1 MKFRKVNIISKKNK
15 KNKIDKTLV
24 EKILDKANMKYEQ
37 YVFPTK
43 QEGDVEQLQVDHL
56 KEDEHRIYKTLALTG
71 NKTGPLVGVLPI
83 DEHLSYKKLAKTS
96 GNKKVGMIPLKELVK
111 TTGYEHGAN
120 TPIGI
125 YETKHFPIYI
135 SDIAQKQG
143 AIIVSSGK
151 IGRSVKI
158 DANDLKKLVHGT
170 FADLTE

>member
-1 MKFRKVNIISKKNK
+1 MNVISKKHK

-24 EKILDKANMKYEQ
+24 EKILDKANIKYEQ
-37 YVFPTK
+37 YVFPTH

-56 KEDEHRIYKTLALTG
+56 DADEHHIYKTLALTG
-71 NKTGPLVGVLPI
+71 NKTGPVVGVLPI
-83 DEHLSYKKLAKTS
+83 DEHLSYKKLAKVS
-96 GNKKVGMIPLKELVK
+96 GNKKVGMIPLKELVQ

-125 YETKHFPIYI
+125 YESKHFPIYI
-135 SDIAQKQG
+135 ADIAAKQG
-143 AIIVSSGK
+143 EIIVSSGK

-158 DANDLKKLVHGT
+158 NANDLKKLVHGT

>member
-1 MKFRKVNIISKKNK
+1 MSKKHK

-24 EKILDKANMKYEQ
+24 EKILDKANIKYEQ
-37 YVFPTK
+37 YVFPTH

-56 KEDEHRIYKTLALTG
+56 DADEHHIYKTLALTG
-71 NKTGPLVGVLPI
+71 NKTGPVVGVLPI
-83 DEHLSYKKLAKTS
+83 DEHLSYKKLAKVS
-96 GNKKVGMIPLKELVK
+96 GNKKVGMIPLKELVQ

-125 YETKHFPIYI
+125 YESKHFPIYI
-135 SDIAQKQG
+135 ADIAAKQG
-143 AIIVSSGK
+143 EIIVSSGK

-158 DANDLKKLVHGT
+158 NANDLKKLVHGT